1 VSASLESPQ
10 NLNDFAPENLNTVKH
25 LDFAICETKCFS
37 YFYTSTIYSQSL
49 STTKNQEKFS
59 FTTTLF
65 FAISIVKILA
75 E

>member
-49 STTKNQEKFS
+49 AIIKKDQPKFKN
-59 FTTTLF
+59 
-65 FAISIVKILA
+65 
-75 E
+75 